1 MRWVRR
7 ILVLVLLV
15 ALPVGVHLFV
25 TRNAGVVSLDFL
37 AVRFEGVSVW
47 VALSS
52 AFGAGVVLAS
62 LVGLLR
68 GAGLRLETRRY
79 RKLARELE
87 LEVHQLRNL
96 PLATEAPPASATG
109 GELAELAGLER
120 GS

>member
-7 ILVLVLLV
+7 ILVMVLLV

-25 TRNAGVVSLDFL
+25 TRNAAVVPLDFL
-37 AVRFEGVSVW
+37 AVRFENVSVW
-47 VALSS
+47 MALLS
-52 AFGAGVVLAS
+52 AFGAGVVLTS

-68 GAGLRLETRRY
+68 GAGLRLEMRRY

-87 LEVHQLRNL
+87 SEVHELRNL
-96 PLATEAPPASATG
+96 PLATDAPRASEVG
-109 GELAELAGLER
+109 GEHSELAALER